1 MLIMNKL
8 YFVCPFFFF
17 FWWTSGAFLLYAAL
31 LICKLLSITTSV
43 SKKELISRMKENRQV
58 LSTQQAAEW
67 KRDHHGSSVI
77 KCKASFQSFSL
88 YTNSPTVFFSPKGR
102 NCIASW
108 LQGTDASFR
117 NALQS

>member
-1 MLIMNKL
+1 
-8 YFVCPFFFF
+8 
-17 FWWTSGAFLLYAAL
+17 
-31 LICKLLSITTSV
+31 
-43 SKKELISRMKENRQV
+43 MKENRQV